1 MKKLHLLLSAAIL
14 AAGMGCSVVT
24 YAAEEVAA
32 KEAVATEAPKAA
44 ETAVVSEETKVAET
58 AEAAKAAEDA
68 AIREAVKALE
78 EAKAAEA
85 PVAAEA
91 AKVSEAAKATEEVK
105 AVEAPVAA
113 EAVKVSEETKA
124 TEEVKAVEA
133 PAVAETAK
141 VSEEVKVAE
150 VPAVSEE
157 VKTAEDAAIRE
168 AVKAAGPRIMGK
180 VVGAQVIELP
190 VFTKVDYEKGLA
202 LDAELF
208 GKYGCS
214 AIYKTL
220 ANGDAVVGRS
230 MDLYYSHK
238 PAYIVRTAVPGY
250 LKTVGLAYNPF
261 IGENFSVVE
270 AEGLTEEEVLPLLF
284 FTTDV
289 MNEKG
294 LYIEGNMRA
303 EQPKDAGFAD
313 SSGTNPGA
321 EYRMSIA
328 GLIRFLGERAGTVD
342 EAVALAKTVDV
353 YGLKN
358 DKINWTG
365 ALYMCD
371 ATGHHG
377 LLELVDNKL
386 SWLDGQNAQTNFFL
400 TPEYREKAIFGSG
413 VGRYAT
419 LQNGIGAVRTQEDL
433 MDLMNKVSYSQLI
446 MKDEWTFDPRTEF
459 TGAGEGDVYAQ
470 FGGALRIKDATAEE
484 NRDYI
489 YNMIREYGRGERDKS
504 IKQLKDEGV
513 QWLSVFQLVADCTQ
527 KKLHVKFFED
537 PNTVLDIA
545 L

>member
-1 MKKLHLLLSAAIL
+1 MRHICDSLFFVKRRNVMKKLHLLLGAAIL
-14 AAGMGCSVVT
+14 AAGMGCSVMT
-24 YAAEEVAA
+24 YAAEEAAA
-32 KEAVATEAPKAA
+32 KDVIAVEVPAA
-44 ETAVVSEETKVAET
+44 VETAVVSEETK
-58 AEAAKAAEDA
+58 
-68 AIREAVKALE
+68 AV
-78 EAKAAEA
+78 
-85 PVAAEA
+85 
-91 AKVSEAAKATEEVK
+91 
-105 AVEAPVAA
+105 
-113 EAVKVSEETKA
+113 EAVKV
-124 TEEVKAVEA
+124 TE
-133 PAVAETAK
+133 
-141 VSEEVKVAE
+141 
-150 VPAVSEE
+150 
-157 VKTAEDAAIRE
+157 
-168 AVKAAGPRIMGK
+168 PRIRGK

-190 VFTKVDYEKGLA
+190 VFTEVDYKKGLT

-250 LKTVGLAYNPF
+250 LKTVGLAYNTF
-261 IGENFSVVE
+261 FGENFDVVE
-270 AEGLTEEEVLPLLF
+270 KEGLTEEEVLPLLF
-284 FTTDV
+284 FTTDI

-303 EQPKDAGFAD
+303 GQPKEAGFAD

-321 EYRMSIA
+321 EWRMSIA
-328 GLIRFLGERAGTVD
+328 GLIRFLGERAGSVE

-353 YGLKN
+353 YGMKN

-400 TPEYREKAIFGSG
+400 TPEYRGKAMFGSG
-413 VGRYAT
+413 VGRYAV

-459 TGAGEGDVYAQ
+459 TGAGEDDVYAQ
-470 FGGALRIKDATAEE
+470 FGGALRIKDAVAEE
-484 NRDYI
+484 NRDYL

-504 IKQLKDEGV
+504 IEQLKDEGI

-537 PNTVLDIA
+537 PNTILDIT

>member
-1 MKKLHLLLSAAIL
+1 MELSYMWFVMFRGKKRRNVMKKLHLLLSAAIL

-24 YAAEEVAA
+24 YAAEEAAA
-32 KEAVATEAPKAA
+32 KEAVAAEAPKAV
-44 ETAVVSEETKVAET
+44 ETAVVSEEAKVAET

-85 PVAAEA
+85 PAVAET

-105 AVEAPVAA
+105 AVE
-113 EAVKVSEETKA
+113 E
-124 TEEVKAVEA
+124 
-133 PAVAETAK
+133 
-141 VSEEVKVAE
+141 
-150 VPAVSEE
+150 
-157 VKTAEDAAIRE
+157 AAIRE
-168 AVKAAGPRIMGK
+168 AVKAVGPRIMGK

-270 AEGLTEEEVLPLLF
+270 AEGLTEEETLPLLF

-328 GLIRFLGERAGTVD
+328 GLIRFLGERAGTVE

-400 TPEYREKAIFGSG
+400 TPEYREKAMFGSG

-537 PNTVLDIA
+537 PNTVLDIT